1 MRRGEVPVRTGGE
14 RRKHEEDGTHHR
26 LRKVA
31 RSRWPAAAYGAE
43 RGPGEWRGPP
53 KTAPPGGEAKGIK
66 TPRCDWPGEG
76 GPGARPLVNAL
87 MSEFTE

>member
-1 MRRGEVPVRTGGE
+1 MAIYIVKEGDSL
-14 RRKHEEDGTHHR
+14 DGI
-26 LRKVA
+26 
-31 RSRWPAAAYGAE
+31 AAAYGAE

-53 KTAPPGGEAKGIK
+53 KMAPPGGEAKGIK